1 MKIKTNEQVKSISKE
16 KNIWKIHTQGWTYE
30 GYAVILA
37 NGSRASS
44 ISGSDGSGYE
54 IAAALGHSVI
64 TPLPALTALKCKN
77 TGFSG
82 WAGVRTEGKISLY
95 ADGKKIAEETGE
107 LQLTDYGVSGI
118 PVFQISRYAIRAF
131 WKGQKTEL
139 RLNFLPEF
147 SREQLLL
154 RFWKNENR
162 TAPIKAKKN
171 FLPDFS
177 RISLPK
183 CFWRPK
189 I

>member
-1 MKIKTNEQVKSISKE
+1 MHEGPQPWGEDKTNEQVKSISKE

-131 WKGQKTEL
+131 WKGQKTE
-139 RLNFLPEF
+139 RAEF
-147 SREQLLL
+147 P
-154 RFWKNENR
+154 
-162 TAPIKAKKN
+162 A
-171 FLPDFS
+171 
-177 RISLPK
+177 RIFQGTTCCVSGKTKTGQPL
-183 CFWRPK
+183 
-189 I
+189 